1 MNGPSGFAVCK
12 RCLMDTTASNISFD
26 KDGNCSFCTKF
37 LNVTSNVLNLSPEEK
52 AKKLEHLIARIKK
65 DGKNQKYDCIIG
77 VSGGLDSSYVL
88 IKAKEMGLRP
98 LAVHMD
104 NGWNSELAQNN
115 IGNLVNGLKV
125 DLYTHVIDWSE
136 YKNLMQSFF
145 DAHVM
150 DIELLYDNA
159 MMAVNFEQAARFGVK
174 YILSGVNTA
183 TEGMEMPEGWNWFKY
198 DKKNIKAI
206 AKKFRGIK
214 LDTFPAIGTLDF
226 IRYRFKNKIQWL
238 SFLDY
243 FEYEKKHALEILEK
257 EYQYKPY
264 PYKHYESIFTRF
276 YQGYILPKKFG
287 IDKRKMH
294 LSTLIL
300 TNQITREEGAALL
313 SQSPYPSEE
322 QLNEDIVYF
331 LKKMKWTMEDLEK
344 YITQPRVEH
353 SEFPS
358 EKKMWNK
365 LVLGQNTSSVYKLMR
380 NIIKKLTRK

>member
-1 MNGPSGFAVCK
+1 MNDNKSITVCK
-12 RCLMDTTASNISFD
+12 RCLMDTSAPNISFD

-37 LNVTSNVLNLSPEEK
+37 LNVTSKVLHLSKEEK
-52 AKKLEHLIARIKK
+52 TNRLEDLVTRIKTE
-65 DGKNQKYDCIIG
+65 GKKSKYDCVIG

-88 IKAKEMGLRP
+88 IKAKELGLRP

-115 IGNLVNGLKV
+115 IANLVQGLGV
-125 DLYTHVIDWSE
+125 DLYTHVIDWDE
-136 YKNLMQSFF
+136 YRKLMQAFF
-145 DAHVM
+145 DANVM

-159 MMAVNFEQAARFGVK
+159 MMAVNFQQAARFGIK

-183 TEGMEMPEGWNWFKY
+183 TEGMEMPQGWNWFKY

-206 AKKFRGIK
+206 GKKFANVK

-226 IRYRFKNKIQWL
+226 VRYKFKNKIQWL

-243 FEYEKKHALEILEK
+243 LEYEKKSALEILES
-257 EYQYKPY
+257 EYRYKPY

-276 YQGYILPKKFG
+276 YQGYILPRKFG

-300 TNQITREEGAALL
+300 TNQITREQGAALL
-313 SQSPYPSEE
+313 AQSPYPSQE
-322 QLNEDIVYF
+322 QLNEDVVYF
-331 LKKMKWTMEDLEK
+331 LKKMKWTREQLDV
-344 YITQPRVEH
+344 YIREPGVEH
-353 SEFPS
+353 SEFAS
-358 EKKMWNK
+358 EKRLWDG
-365 LVLGQNTSSVYKLMR
+365 LILGQNNSAIYKIAKGFLKKITSK
-380 NIIKKLTRK
+380 